1 MAIYERDWKPYAGE
15 LTPPRERLL
24 VLPRYALRDAF
35 ASRIFLLFF
44 IVCFLPP
51 LIGAIII
58 YLRHNLTALDA
69 LQIKVTDIVSIN
81 ARFFWFLMGFQNF
94 LAFLVAMVVGP
105 ALVSADLANNA
116 LPLYLS
122 RPLTRMGYLVGKFLP
137 LAILLSAVTWIPG
150 LLLVAL
156 QTSVEGLGWLG
167 SNLRIPMA
175 IVVSSGLWIV
185 VLSLLMLAVSAWVKR
200 RSFAR
205 IAVIA
210 YFFTIGA
217 FGGAINL
224 TLSTNLGSMLNLSDA
239 MTVTALELFGVTGVQ
254 VGAVRENLPLPLALV
269 SLAMV
274 AGVCLLALTRKIR
287 AYEVVK

>member
-1 MAIYERDWKPYAGE
+1 M
-15 LTPPRERLL
+15 L
-24 VLPRYALRDAF
+24 VLARYALRDAF
-35 ASRIFLLFF
+35 GSRFFFLFFLL
-44 IVCFLPP
+44 CYLPP
-51 LIGAIII
+51 LVAAMLI
-58 YLRHNLTALDA
+58 YLRHNLTALTA
-69 LQIKVTDIVSIN
+69 LSINASEIVSIN
-81 ARFFWFLMGFQNF
+81 NKFFWFLMGFQNF
-94 LAFLVAMVVGP
+94 LAFLVAMTVGP

-122 RPLTRMGYLVGKFLP
+122 RPLTRTGYLIGKFLP
-137 LAILLSAVTWIPG
+137 LALLLSAITWMPG

-156 QTSVEGLGWLG
+156 QTSVEGLGWLRD
-167 SNLRIPMA
+167 NLRIPMA
-175 IVVSSGLWIV
+175 IFVSSGIWIV

-200 RSFAR
+200 KSFAR

-224 TLSTNLGSMLNLSDA
+224 TLSTNLGSMLNLTDA

-254 VGAVRENLPLPLALV
+254 VGAVRENLPLPLALL
-269 SLAMV
+269 SLAV
-274 AGVCLLALTRKIR
+274 LALICTLALTRKIR